1 MGLSGAKGR
10 SKGLGRIPLIL
21 KRFELINQLVDKEYI
36 FPRRMMD
43 MIALT
48 RLNNTPLVINP
59 DLIVSMEETP
69 DTMITLSNG
78 EKIAVKEKVK
88 EVIRRVINFRRCIFN
103 PSIPIE

>member
-1 MGLSGAKGR
+1 
-10 SKGLGRIPLIL
+10 
-21 KRFELINQLVDKEYI
+21 
-36 FPRRMMD
+36 

-48 RLNNTPLVINP
+48 RLNHTPLVINP

-69 DTMITLSNG
+69 DTIITLSNG
-78 EKIAVKEKVK
+78 EKIAVEEKVK

>member
-1 MGLSGAKGR
+1 
-10 SKGLGRIPLIL
+10 
-21 KRFELINQLVDKEYI
+21 
-36 FPRRMMD
+36 

-59 DLIVSMEETP
+59 DLIVSMEEIP

-78 EKIAVKEKVK
+78 EKIAVQEKVK